1 MATVNGVNYT
11 ITAAITAGTKGVA
24 DQIKNSLGANV
35 KSIIDTYTF
44 AGQAAGTVVNLG
56 TVPSG
61 AKVLG
66 FVITYGALGA
76 AVTGTIKVGSTS
88 AAPTVTSMVA
98 AGTQVIGYIGG
109 NTALTADSIVS
120 LTTADQA
127 ATGQVTLVT
136 LYAQD

>member
-1 MATVNGVNYT
+1 
-11 ITAAITAGTKGVA
+11 
-24 DQIKNSLGANV
+24 
-35 KSIIDTYTF
+35 
-44 AGQAAGTVVNLG
+44 
-56 TVPSG
+56 
-61 AKVLG
+61 
-66 FVITYGALGA
+66 
-76 AVTGTIKVGSTS
+76 
-88 AAPTVTSMVA
+88 MVA